1 MFDRLLMLQ
10 VNLSVVDIN
19 HPQTKQQ
26 NCYRREDQGNKGLF
40 SSPLTTDKQH
50 CAWPRLLHVHN

>member
-10 VNLSVVDIN
+10 VNLPVVDIN
-19 HPQTKQQ
+19 HSQTKQQ

-40 SSPLTTDKQH
+40 SSPLTTD
-50 CAWPRLLHVHN
+50 